1 MTPVSSVANTVTAKP
16 PPATAGDAG
25 SGDGQAA
32 FIDALLALIAD
43 LAGVPEATE
52 AAPAAEPETEDAVP
66 PEEVARTEAT
76 DERPE
81 IDWAEVALVPAAPA
95 ATPAADEPASRGV
108 EPPPAAPATGVPD
121 TGRSATPPTATSPA
135 PDLPPAPRAEPSA
148 DSPDVATPAAAM
160 DTHDAASRL
169 GQSTNT
175 TDADA
180 STSAAD
186 SDDPAHGRAEGSRD
200 DRQPVARVTTSARS
214 AHGAPPAVDAE
225 TIAAVRAELAIPASD
240 KRGTAPPAPVIT
252 GRSADAQMPMAA
264 PGKSEA
270 DAATP
275 DPEVGAPTGKVS
287 LAGFAEPDADTD
299 PATSSAR
306 DAHDIATSSH
316 AASRPVI
323 ATHDATAAAA
333 AQSGATQA
341 ATGPTSHAPTTVV
354 AVPVTAEQLAE
365 VVSQEVV
372 RATPK
377 GEHRLE
383 ITLHPPELGRVE
395 VNMVVGRDSVQAHLV
410 AHTEGARDLLTH
422 HLADLR
428 EQLVAQGFADPR
440 LSVDLR
446 HGSGDRGGYRADRH
460 SDSTPREDREVAPAP
475 GPARM
480 PEPRDRHALHLIA

>member
-1 MTPVSSVANTVTAKP
+1 MTPVSSVANTVTARLP
-16 PPATAGDAG
+16 DAPAGDAG
-25 SGDGQAA
+25 SGEGQEA

-52 AAPAAEPETEDAVP
+52 AAPAAESQTEDAVP

-76 DERPE
+76 DDRPEIDRPE

-95 ATPAADEPASRGV
+95 ATPAGDAPTNPII
-108 EPPPAAPATGVPD
+108 EPPPAAPAEGVPD
-121 TGRSATPPTATSPA
+121 TGRSATPPTAASPA
-135 PDLPPAPRAEPSA
+135 PDLPPGSRAEPSGDA
-148 DSPDVATPAAAM
+148 PDVAAPTAAM
-160 DTHDAASRL
+160 DTD
-169 GQSTNT
+169 N
-175 TDADA
+175 
-180 STSAAD
+180 
-186 SDDPAHGRAEGSRD
+186 PAHRLAEGTRD
-200 DRQPVARVTTSARS
+200 DREPVARVTPSARS
-214 AHGAPPAVDAE
+214 EHGAPPAIEAE

-240 KRGTAPPAPVIT
+240 KRGTAPPAPVST
-252 GRSADAQMPMAA
+252 GRIAHAPMPVAT
-264 PGKSEA
+264 PDKNEA

-275 DPEVGAPTGKVS
+275 EPDDAAPTGKVS
-287 LAGFAEPDADTD
+287 LAQFAEPDADTD

-306 DAHDIATSSH
+306 DAHDTGTPSH
-316 AASRPVI
+316 AASRPAI

-422 HLADLR
+422 HLTDLR

-446 HGSGDRGGYRADRH
+446 HGSGDRGGYRADRR